1 MKVIIKNRVD
11 GEYIKEKADELV
23 EKYGSLDSLG
33 QKASIGKCASPSTVD
48 DYELLKALLKGAEME
63 EETVFHDYSI
73 FSVLGETRVEILDY
87 LQKNRASSIKEL
99 ASALSRDYKNMYYD
113 LTVMQKMELVS
124 ITKKGRKRVPVS
136 RVKKIEILFD

>member
-1 MKVIIKNRVD
+1 MKVIIQNRVGKD
-11 GEYIKEKADELV
+11 YTKERAEELM

-33 QKASIGKCASPSTVD
+33 QKASIGKCASPSVVD

-87 LQKNRASSIKEL
+87 LQKNRVESIKEL
-99 ASALSRDYKNMYYD
+99 ASALSRDYKNIYYD
-113 LTVMQKMELVS
+113 LTVMRKMELISLV
-124 ITKKGRKRVPVS
+124 KKGKERVPVS
-136 RVKKIEILFD
+136 RVKRIEILFE

>member
-1 MKVIIKNRVD
+1 MKVIIQNRVEKD
-11 GEYIKEKADELV
+11 YTKERAEELM

-33 QKASIGKCASPSTVD
+33 QKASIGKCASPSVVD

-87 LQKNRASSIKEL
+87 LQKNRVGSIKEL
-99 ASALSRDYKNMYYD
+99 ASALSRDYKNIYYD
-113 LTVMQKMELVS
+113 LTVMRKMELISLV
-124 ITKKGRKRVPVS
+124 KRGKERVPVS
-136 RVKKIEILFD
+136 RVKRIEILFE